1 MVLKIGINVDRVLIF
16 YEEIVL
22 IVEVF
27 IMRE

>member
-1 MVLKIGINVDRVLIF
+1 MVLKIGINVDKVLIF